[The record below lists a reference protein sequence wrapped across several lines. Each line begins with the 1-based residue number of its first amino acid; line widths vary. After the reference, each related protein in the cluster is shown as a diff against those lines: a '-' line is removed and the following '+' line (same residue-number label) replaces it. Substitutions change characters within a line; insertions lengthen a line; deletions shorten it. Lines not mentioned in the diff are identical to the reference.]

1 MSQIYLLQSY
11 AFEILSDVISV
22 NKVVNKYRCYSRNL
36 LMILMI
42 SFFLSLLYFKG
53 IIEIT
58 VVWTD
63 IEKEIVI
70 FYTID
75 FIELKLLKFFV

>member
-1 MSQIYLLQSY
+1 
-11 AFEILSDVISV
+11 
-22 NKVVNKYRCYSRNL
+22 
-36 LMILMI
+36 MILVI
-42 SFFLSLLYFKG
+42 GFFLSLLYFKG
-53 IIEIT
+53 IREIT